1 MLKATLLASI
11 ATIAIVASAN
21 AQLQPGPN
29 ISPSGRSFVY
39 SPRAAMPYGSTG
51 NGCMGFGKQ
60 WVAMVNQIADGM
72 NVEGSTNF
80 NNIIVARNQIDP
92 WLELNS
98 TRSGRSCIASINK
111 LSECVTRF
119 HLLFRRIGMS
129 HSAI

>member
-1 MLKATLLASI
+1 MLRATLLASI

-39 SPRAAMPYGSTG
+39 SPRASLPYGSTG

-80 NNIIVARNQIDP
+80 YNITVARNQIDP
-92 WLELNS
+92 LVEV
-98 TRSGRSCIASINK
+98 K
-111 LSECVTRF
+111 F
-119 HLLFRRIGMS
+119 HE
-129 HSAI
+129 